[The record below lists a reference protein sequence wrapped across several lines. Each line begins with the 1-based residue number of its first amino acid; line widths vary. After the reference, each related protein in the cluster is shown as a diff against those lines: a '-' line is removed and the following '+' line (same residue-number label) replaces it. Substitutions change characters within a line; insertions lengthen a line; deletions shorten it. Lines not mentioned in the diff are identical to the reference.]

1 MNIDRSESLFLTV
14 SEDHTKRT
22 HPQYIQAMSSPFFD
36 AGGRTAAYEGIIL
49 GGADRIFGLEE
60 LNLWL
65 RRYRYADYNMRVLL
79 ETTHICLEYAVR
91 ARITADRPGIPA
103 MAEKTAAELM
113 KNDPLHW
120 RATARN
126 WLRILLLVRQFPHAA
141 DPDSLEIV
149 RRFHGF
155 NKNALQLLSDLVE
168 GSADCADAHALV
180 EQAVKLYKE
189 IFMKYFAP
197 DHDED
202 PLPEILLF
210 DEPAYEGDSETPA
223 RENTEEEERELSFG
237 KRSSLTDSDLLL
249 SDTELARIPDY
260 IERNFGKSFKTR
272 REIED
277 IELQACTGIHE
288 GRKLLFTDGFTEEDH
303 ESTSIQIRKSMQ
315 YRDANRRL
323 LAEKESAVLTGIR
336 SIEQAFRN
344 VLNLMSDPETY
355 RADHGTLHIGSL
367 WKAGRVDDP
376 QLFYKT
382 VKHEHPSVVIDLLID
397 ASGSQSAR
405 QGMVALQSYMFSAA
419 LSRVRIPHRVMS
431 YCTYGDHTVLRR
443 FRDYDDGPDGDYR
456 ILDYHASSNNRDGLA
471 FAAAGIDLLKRKEET
486 KIMVVFSDGLPN
498 DMVSGRIRPGMQK
511 KYIGNTAVQDTCA
524 QVRRL
529 RRLGARVLGIF
540 LGEDAEL
547 DNERLIYGSSFL
559 RIRRAEDFGGSAGR
573 RLRDMLAQL

>member
-22 HPQYIQAMSSPFFD
+22 LPQYIQAMSSPFFD

-49 GGADRIFGLEE
+49 GGADRLFGLDE

-79 ETTHICLEYAVR
+79 HTTHICLEYAVR
-91 ARITADRPGIPA
+91 TRISEERPGIPA
-103 MAEKTAAELM
+103 VAELTAAELM

-126 WLRILLLVRQFPHAA
+126 WLRILLLVRQFPDAA
-141 DPDSLEIV
+141 DPKSQDII
-149 RRFHGF
+149 RRFNGF
-155 NKNALQLLSDLVE
+155 NKNALQLLFDLVE
-168 GSADCADAHALV
+168 GSAGCADAQTLV
-180 EQAVKLYKE
+180 EQAVRLYKE

-202 PLPEILLF
+202 PLPEYELF
-210 DEPAYEGDSETPA
+210 DESEFEGDSDTSMC
-223 RENTEEEERELSFG
+223 ENTDERERELSVG

-249 SDTELARIPDY
+249 SDTDLARIPDY
-260 IERNFGKSFKTR
+260 IERNFGKSFKTD
-272 REIED
+272 REMND
-277 IELQACTGIHE
+277 IELQACSGIHE
-288 GRKLLFTDGFTEEDH
+288 GRKLLFTDGFTEEDA
-303 ESTSIQIRKSMQ
+303 ESASLQVRKAMQ

-323 LAEKESAVLTGIR
+323 LKEKESAALTGIR

-355 RADHGTLHIGSL
+355 RADHGTLHIDSL
-367 WKAGRVDDP
+367 WKVSRVDDP

-382 VKHEHPSVVIDLLID
+382 VKHEHPSVAIELLID
-397 ASGSQSAR
+397 ASGSQSSR
-405 QGMVALQSYMFSAA
+405 QGMVALQSYMFSTA
-419 LSRVRIPHRVMS
+419 LTRVGIPHRVMS

-443 FRDYDDGPDGDYR
+443 FRDYDDGPGGDYR

-486 KIMVVFSDGLPN
+486 KIIIVFSDGLPN
-498 DMVSGRIRPGMQK
+498 DMVSGRVRPGMQK

-529 RRLGARVLGIF
+529 KRLGAQVLGIF

-547 DNERLIYGSSFL
+547 DNERMIYGSSFL
-559 RIRRAEDFGGSAGR
+559 RIKRAEDFGGSAGR

>member
-14 SEDHTKRT
+14 SGDHTKRAF
-22 HPQYIQAMSSPFFD
+22 PQYIQAMSSPFFE

-49 GGADRIFGLEE
+49 GGADRIFGLDD

-65 RRYRYADYNMRVLL
+65 RRFRYADYNMRVLL
-79 ETTHICLEYAVR
+79 QTTHICLEYAVR
-91 ARITADRPGIPA
+91 TRITEDRPGIPA
-103 MAEKTAAELM
+103 MAELAAKELLH
-113 KNDPLHW
+113 NDPLHW

-126 WLRILLLVRQFPHAA
+126 WLRILLLVRQFPDAA
-141 DPDSLEIV
+141 DPESLDFV
-149 RRFHGF
+149 RRFNGF
-155 NKNALQLLSDLVE
+155 NRNALQLLFELVY
-168 GSADCADAHALV
+168 GSAGCTDAQTLV

-202 PLPEILLF
+202 PLPEYEVF
-210 DEPAYEGDSETPA
+210 DESEFESASDTPV
-223 RENTEEEERELSFG
+223 RENTEDPERDLSFG
-237 KRSSLTDSDLLL
+237 KRSDLTDAGLLL
-249 SDTELARIPDY
+249 SDTALARIPDY
-260 IERNFGKSFKTR
+260 VERNFGKSFKTGR
-272 REIED
+272 EMSEIEQ
-277 IELQACTGIHE
+277 LACCGIHE
-288 GRKLLFTDGFTEEDH
+288 GRKLLFTDGFTEEDA
-303 ESTSIQIRKSMQ
+303 ENASLQVRKAMQ

-323 LAEKESAVLTGIR
+323 LKEKEAAALTGIR

-367 WKAGRVDDP
+367 WKVSRVEDP

-382 VKHEHPSVVIDLLID
+382 VKHEHPSVAIELLID
-397 ASGSQSAR
+397 ASGSQSSR
-405 QGMVALQSYMFSAA
+405 QGMVALQSYMFSTA
-419 LSRVRIPHRVMS
+419 LTRVGIPHRVMS
-431 YCTYGDHTVLRR
+431 YCTYGDHTILRR

-471 FAAAGIDLLKRKEET
+471 FAAAGIDLLKRREET
-486 KIMVVFSDGLPN
+486 KILIVFSDGLPN
-498 DMVSGRIRPGMQK
+498 DMVSGRVRPGMQK
-511 KYIGNTAVQDTCA
+511 KYIGYTAVQDTCA

-529 RRLGARVLGIF
+529 KRLGVRVLGIF

-547 DNERLIYGSSFL
+547 DNERMIYGSSFL